1 MCIRDR
7 GRLSAQFH
15 HASGA
20 APAFFVSDPQGIAFC
35 GQMHSDSNGL
45 RGGENGAELY
55 ANLKLCEIASV
66 Q

>member
-1 MCIRDR
+1 
-7 GRLSAQFH
+7 
-15 HASGA
+15 
-20 APAFFVSDPQGIAFC
+20 
-35 GQMHSDSNGL
+35 MHSDSNGL